1 MVFSDSDFTAG
12 TTITIQPPGPVSCI
26 DFTDLIVNDDIALE
40 GDEAFS
46 LFIVDTPA
54 MAMVTIIDDDGKL
67 VNFVTTLMIVLF
79 MQCLC

>member
-1 MVFSDSDFTAG
+1 MVFSDADFNAG

-26 DFTDLIVNDDIALE
+26 DFTDLIVNDDLGLE

-54 MAMVTIIDDDGKL
+54 MAMVTIIDDDGEQIIIK
-67 VNFVTTLMIVLF
+67 
-79 MQCLC
+79 